1 MKKLLCLTLVLLM
14 VFGLVACGGDGGKED
29 SGAGEFQIGFGRV
42 DITPT
47 EGIHLASYGDSAT
60 RIMEEALHPFYTHA
74 VVMKGSN
81 GKMIAVITTDMSQG
95 SHTIMNELRPM
106 MQERFGLEKDQVLI
120 GGTHN
125 HNAPDYGYADEY
137 DQKWKDIFKNGCLDA
152 VQQAIDDLAPATT
165 YIGRTETENMT
176 FVRRYYLADGNMT
189 GDNYNYDHNSTI
201 VAHETDADEEVQIV
215 RFVREGDHKDILM
228 VNWQSH
234 AAKHGHTNNLSA
246 DYPGALRDKL
256 DAELGVHTIFYQ
268 GACGNL
274 NPTSRIPGEQAVT
287 GKGYQG
293 AVEVGEK
300 LADYVIAALNTEGLM
315 KKVDTGAVN
324 YNQSKFIGQES
335 YDETNTVSIGGLS
348 FVTLPVEFYD
358 SLGKTIK
365 DETPYDMTVLLGFHC
380 GNGQYLATLE
390 GYKNGGYGP
399 TNTRYVAGEGEKFVQ
414 HYLDSLNTMYKAENP

>member
-1 MKKLLCLTLVLLM
+1 MKKILCLTLVLLM
-14 VFGLVACGGDGGKED
+14 VFALVACGGDGNKDG
-29 SGAGEFQIGFGRV
+29 SGDAVFQVGFGRV

-47 EGIHLASYGDSAT
+47 EGIHLASYGDSDT
-60 RIMEEALHPFYTHA
+60 RIMKEALHPFYTHA
-74 VVMKGSN
+74 IVYKGAN
-81 GKMIAVITTDMSQG
+81 GKMLVAITTDMSQG
-95 SHTIMNELRPM
+95 GHIIMNELRPM
-106 MQERFGLEKDQVLI
+106 LKERFGLEKDQILI
-120 GGTHN
+120 GGIHN

-137 DQKWKDIFKNGCLDA
+137 DKVWKDIFKNGCIEA
-152 VQQAIDDLAPATT
+152 VQIAMNDLAPAKA

-189 GDNYNYDHNSTI
+189 GDNHNYNHNSTI

-215 RFVREGDHKDILM
+215 RYVREGDHKDILL

-234 AAKHGHTNNLSA
+234 AAKHGHTDNLSA

-274 NPTSRIPGEQAVT
+274 NPTSRIPGEQVIT
-287 GKGYQG
+287 EKGYAG
-293 AVEVGEK
+293 AVAVGEK
-300 LADYVIAALNTEGLM
+300 LADYVIAALNTEGVM
-315 KKVDTGAVN
+315 KEVKTGDVN
-324 YNQSKFIGQES
+324 YKQDKFIGQES
-335 YDETNTVSIGGLS
+335 YDESNAFSIGELS

-358 SLGKTIK
+358 TLGKQIK
-365 DETPYDMTVLLGFHC
+365 DETPYQMTVLMGFHC
-380 GNGQYLATLE
+380 GNGQYLPTLE

-414 HYLDSLNTMYKAENP
+414 HYLDTLNAMYKAENP